1 MKITPMKH
9 TLLATLLLLAPLLF
23 ETVAFSQTGSNSPQA
38 AAAADLRLPALIS
51 DHMVLQNGK
60 ATALWAWA
68 APGTPI
74 KAEFLDG
81 QGKVLASVDGTTPP
95 GTQGGE
101 GRCAL
106 KLPCLPTATS
116 GTLRF
121 TAGATVKTIQDVM
134 VGEVWLGGGQSNM
147 SYDLGAGNIPMEMR
161 DTAKQEAIAANG
173 AIRFFKADYNSTD
186 TPQDDVKGKWFVVT
200 ADNYK
205 GCSAVAWNFV
215 VALREK
221 LPAPMG
227 MIVSAVGGTSVTQWM
242 PKSALD
248 TCPPGPGIEKAMLEN
263 VSKANERIQK
273 SKEADAAWLQSN
285 PTPELQAQNIKTRP
299 KKFGPATMF
308 STLYNGMIQGLQPY
322 TIKGVIWFQAD
333 GDMGIP
339 YAYGDLIKSMIK
351 AWRAGWQDELPFYYV
366 EMNNMREYPPKDPAQ
381 RNDALSIVRQQ
392 QQAALELP
400 QTDVACSIDVGLLEP
415 EPHFPNK
422 KPVGQRLA
430 LLAFNNVYGMP
441 CAAHSPAYDSF
452 AVEGNKIRLHFKY
465 AEGLRVRG
473 GGEVLGFEIR
483 GATGPWV
490 WAKGQVDGQEI
501 LVWND
506 QISNPT
512 EVHYAWSM
520 NPLISMEN
528 GAGLPMRPF
537 STTVIKP

>member
-1 MKITPMKH
+1 MSHLSQFWIRTFSLF
-9 TLLATLLLLAPLLF
+9 TLGF
-23 ETVAFSQTGSNSPQA
+23 GSVQA
-38 AAAADLRLPALIS
+38 APTTDLRLPALIS
-51 DHMVLQNGK
+51 DHMVLQGGK
-60 ATALWAWA
+60 ATALWGWN
-68 APGTPI
+68 APGTAI

-81 QGKVLASVDGTTPP
+81 QGKVLASVDGTTPA
-95 GTQGGE
+95 E
-101 GRCAL
+101 GRWAL
-106 KLPCLPTATS
+106 KLPSLPAAAG

-121 TAGATVKTIQDVM
+121 TAGTVVKTIQDVV

-147 SYDLGAGNIPMEMR
+147 SYNLGADNIPKEML
-161 DTAKQEAIAANG
+161 DIAKQEVIAANG
-173 AIRFFKADYNSTD
+173 AIRFFGVDYDSPV
-186 TPQDDVKGKWFVVT
+186 TPQEDVKGRWFVVT
-200 ADNYK
+200 ADNYR
-205 GCSAVAWNFV
+205 GCSAVAWNFA
-215 VALREK
+215 VALRDK
-221 LPAPMG
+221 IPAPVG

-248 TCPPGPGIEKAMLEN
+248 ACPPGPGIEEATLKRIAE
-263 VSKANERIQK
+263 ANERIK
-273 SKEADAAWLQSN
+273 KFKEADAAWLKANS
-285 PTPELQAQNIKTRP
+285 TPELQAQNIKSRP
-299 KKFGPATMF
+299 QKVWCPPMF
-308 STLYNGMIQGLQPY
+308 SELYNGMIHGLEPY

-339 YAYGDLIKSMIK
+339 YAYGDLIKGLIN
-351 AWRAGWQDELPFYYV
+351 AWRTEWQDELPFYYV

-381 RNDALSIVRQQ
+381 GNDALSILRQQ

-430 LLAFNNVYGMP
+430 LLAFNNLYGKP

-452 AVEGNKIRLHFKY
+452 KVEGNKIRLHFKY
-465 AEGLRVRG
+465 AEGLRVRA
-473 GGEVLGFEIR
+473 GEVIGFEIR

-490 WAKGQVDGQEI
+490 WAAGRIDGQDV

-506 QISNPT
+506 QVPSPT

-520 NPLISMEN
+520 NPLISIEN

-537 STTVIKP
+537 STAPIKP